1 MASSAEVGII
11 EGGRE
16 DAGSADA
23 GSADGSS
30 AGARSAG
37 VGSAPWRCPLP
48 SAPLLTLTKLTDLVA
63 DLRGGRS
70 GGAGSKARPASRPA
84 AEEAEELAAWVGAS
98 AAPASAA
105 QVSATRAGRFC
116 CGGRALCDLPHR
128 SRSPSLS
135 PSREA
140 LHAIEAGAHAIEADD
155 GRGKGGYG
163 TSGRST
169 STPADSHQTHTP
181 HTPQTS
187 QTFQMSAEI
196 QAALIEWHVLTR
208 TAAGYLTVLAPA
220 LSRYLRPS
228 AEGDTSD
235 VSLDAQCIEQLV
247 VAGNRND
254 GRATRTRVRQR
265 SAGTGVLAPF

>member
-1 MASSAEVGII
+1 MGAL
-11 EGGRE
+11 
-16 DAGSADA
+16 
-23 GSADGSS
+23 GSS
-30 AGARSAG
+30 SLGSSSFGNASGAI
-37 VGSAPWRCPLP
+37 
-48 SAPLLTLTKLTDLVA
+48 LL
-63 DLRGGRS
+63 R
-70 GGAGSKARPASRPA
+70 
-84 AEEAEELAAWVGAS
+84 
-98 AAPASAA
+98 
-105 QVSATRAGRFC
+105 
-116 CGGRALCDLPHR
+116 RALCDLPHR

-140 LHAIEAGAHAIEADD
+140 LHATEAGAHAIEADD